1 MYWFLCKNLD
11 HSFDKPQPNT
21 VIAYYRDRGDAVEP
35 YFVYKNLDDFAAR
48 CHYDM
53 AITSLHVW
61 VDGAW
66 LYRYDWR
73 DKQWMRFEIIIL
85 DPPEDEHG
93 KKELK

>member
-1 MYWFLCKNLD
+1 MHKDCLKFPTRHRTSLKGLQG
-11 HSFDKPQPNT
+11 KIP
-21 VIAYYRDRGDAVEP
+21 GDAVEP

-61 VDGAW
+61 VDGTW
-66 LYRYDWR
+66 LSRFDRR
-73 DKQWMRFEIIIL
+73 DKKWMRFEIIIL